1 MTNEGLFCISTAFLI
16 STSFQFKIEHTIVT
30 RYCMHPVY
38 VVRGAGMALHVG
50 GPALDEY
57 KPKING
63 IQPLYTGNGNLDG
76 EATAGIAA
84 CL

>member
-1 MTNEGLFCISTAFLI
+1 MTNQGLFCIST
-16 STSFQFKIEHTIVT
+16 SFKLKSEHTIVT
-30 RYCMHPVY
+30 RYCIHPVY
-38 VVRGAGMALHVG
+38 VVSGAGMALHVG

-63 IQPLYTGNGNLDG
+63 IQPLYTGNGNLVG
-76 EATAGIAA
+76 EATEGIAA